1 MARSPGHFFGKTAL
15 KSQKR
20 WLIPMNSSTDTRLTH
35 EPLEANQTQVDSNC
49 PSPSCAAFQKQYLF
63 GDIQAG
69 VITATMA
76 IPLSIGIALMSDYPI
91 QVGLAT
97 VAFASF
103 IGFLFAWFRPGN
115 FIGAPGIAAGLAPIL
130 AMGVATFGIQNMAFI
145 IFLTATF
152 QAIVWKFNWQ
162 RYLLMVV
169 PPYLVEG
176 LLAGI
181 GLKIALKFLPFLW
194 MLPAGMA
201 VSPDF
206 FTAERVILIGLS
218 LVGAILFLVLF
229 AQFKDTKPAIP
240 YFVLIVFGIIAAQF
254 ASVKMLSVQD
264 VELALA
270 WPIPHFETWTLWVYA
285 IFFAMM
291 LAAVDVIEQVMS
303 NAAIEKIDPLKR
315 PCNSNN
321 SLLSIWVSNMGSSF
335 FGGMTNLDG
344 LAKSSTNR
352 LAGAYTKFSVL
363 VIGLMM
369 TFFVF
374 YSSYLDYLPYFALA
388 IIMTFVGIRMALGV
402 FHIAEHG
409 PYALLLAILCGLLV
423 FQVGIFEGLIITL
436 VVHALISYVIYS
448 KVESLET
455 KAIVRQYF
463 TRFKDDDNLT

>member
-1 MARSPGHFFGKTAL
+1 MANTTENTINEQPDAGFG
-15 KSQKR
+15 S
-20 WLIPMNSSTDTRLTH
+20 
-35 EPLEANQTQVDSNC
+35 
-49 PSPSCAAFQKQYLF
+49 AAFDKRYAVR
-63 GDIQAG
+63 DVQAG

-76 IPLSIGIALMSDYPI
+76 IPLSIGIAMMSDYPI

-152 QAIVWKFNWQ
+152 QALIWKFNWQ
-162 RYLLMVV
+162 RYLLQAV
-169 PPYLVEG
+169 PSYLVEG

-194 MLPAGMA
+194 MLPVGMA
-201 VSPDF
+201 TPESFWSD
-206 FTAERVILIGLS
+206 ARVQVVALS
-218 LVGAILFLVLF
+218 VVGAILFIVLF
-229 AQFKDTKPAIP
+229 QFFKDTKPALP
-240 YFVLIVFGIIAAQF
+240 YFGLIIFGLIAAQF
-254 ASVKMLSVQD
+254 FDLKMLQVED
-264 VELALA
+264 VDINLGL
-270 WPIPHFETWTLWVYA
+270 PIPEFDSALMWIYA
-285 IFFAMM
+285 IFFALM
-291 LAAVDVIEQVMS
+291 LAVVDVIEQVMS

-352 LAGAYTKFSVL
+352 LAGAYTKLSVL
-363 VIGLMM
+363 VIGLLI

-374 YSSYLDYLPYFALA
+374 NVHYLDYLPYFALS
-388 IIMTFVGIRMALGV
+388 IIMVFVGLKMVLGV
-402 FHIAEHG
+402 LHTAKYG
-409 PYALLLAILCGLLV
+409 PYAMLLATLCGLLV
-423 FQVGIFEGLIITL
+423 FKVGIFEGLIITL
-436 VVHALISYVIYS
+436 VIHAMIYYVIF
-448 KVESLET
+448 KKIECQPTGL
-455 KAIVRQYF
+455 IVRQYF
-463 TRFKDDDNLT
+463 QKFKEDEKEIN